1 MSMKWFLRIVLILAV
16 LLLGALG
23 WQWLAADPGFLQLR
37 IRGYVIETTVIV
49 AVAVLLLGMAAFWLL
64 VWLLR
69 APLQWLAGRRR
80 RRARH
85 AFAQAELRLREGQWA
100 KAEKLFL
107 RAAVDP
113 DFRIPAL
120 LEAAQAAHTRGDLTQ
135 AQAHLARLDDDTEGR
150 RLVQLE
156 RAREA
161 LASDRPDEALS
172 HIATLEPMPPSAHL
186 IRIDALRAAHRADE
200 ALNDLPNLHR
210 VQLLDGLQYAKLE
223 LAVVLQ
229 ALAEARDR
237 DALTRIW
244 AALPKGQKRSSDVVA
259 AYLERAH
266 VYGVDDPA
274 ALIEAH
280 LKHDWSESLVRLY
293 GQLDQ
298 PAPARRLKIA
308 ESWLASHPDS
318 VALNIT
324 LGRLSVREGL
334 DATAEDHLGR
344 ALALN
349 NDGDAWEL
357 LAEIYAR
364 QQQPERARIALGNAI
379 RSRRGDPP
387 LPLPGGNS
395 RGDNLGLFAVAEE
408 RSEHGVPRLPGVG
421 TQAR

>member
-37 IRGYVIETTVIV
+37 IRGYVVETTVIV
-49 AVAVLLLGMAAFWLL
+49 AVAVLLLGLAALWLL

-100 KAEKLFL
+100 KAEKLFT
-107 RAAVDP
+107 RAADDP

-120 LEAAQAAHTRGDLTQ
+120 LEAAQAAHTRGDAIQ
-135 AQAHLARLDDDTEGR
+135 AQAHLARLEDDAEGR
-150 RLVQLE
+150 RLVLLE

-161 LASDRPDEALS
+161 LTGDRPDEALS
-172 HIATLEPMPPSAHL
+172 HVAALDPMPPSAHL

-200 ALNDLPNLHR
+200 ALAELPNLHR

-229 ALAEARDR
+229 ALEEARDR
-237 DALTRIW
+237 DALSRIW
-244 AALPKGQKRSSDVVA
+244 NALPKGQKRSSDVLA

-266 VYGVDDPA
+266 GFGVDDPA

-280 LKHDWSESLVRLY
+280 LKQDWDESLARLY
-293 GQLDQ
+293 GRLDQ
-298 PAPARRLKIA
+298 PAPARRLKFA
-308 ESWLASHPDS
+308 ESWLANHTDS
-318 VALNIT
+318 VGLNIT
-324 LGRLSVREGL
+324 LGRLSLREGL
-334 DATAEDHLGR
+334 DAKAEEHLGR

-349 NDGDAWEL
+349 NDADAWEL
-357 LAEIYAR
+357 LAEIYVR
-364 QQQPERARIALGNAI
+364 QQQPDRARIALGNAI
-379 RSRRGDPP
+379 RSRRGEAP
-387 LPLPGGNS
+387 LALPGGTP

-408 RSEHGVPRLPGVG
+408 RSEHGVPRLPGAS
-421 TQAR
+421 AR